1 MNPPLNFRLR
11 RPADKP
17 VTIDRTPHRMS
28 SHSKSFLVRHFG
40 LRGVALFE
48 ALKGV
53 LAVAGAW
60 WILTLRHKDL
70 LRVAEHMLRR
80 FHIAPDHHFA
90 IAFMRFAETINGRDL
105 RVVILLVLIY
115 AAIRF
120 TEAAGLWLEKE
131 WAEWFALISGG
142 IYIPFEVLELF
153 HRPNA
158 PKWAILLINLIIVL
172 YMAWLLMDSYK
183 RRRLARRQRLPAE
196 PST

>member
-1 MNPPLNFRLR
+1 MNLPVNSRLR
-11 RPADKP
+11 RPAGQP
-17 VTIDRTPHRMS
+17 VTIDRTSHRMS
-28 SHSKSFLVRHFG
+28 SHSSFLVRHFG

-53 LAVAGAW
+53 LAIAGAW

-142 IYIPFEVLELF
+142 VYIPFEILELF
-153 HRPNA
+153 HHPNG

-172 YMAWLLMDSYK
+172 YMAWLLLDSFK
-183 RRRLARRQRLPAE
+183 RRRLARHQAVHTE
-196 PST
+196 